1 MIIDAHV
8 HLFPTKEVG
17 REVLDGIKEQS
28 GYGYCSYGT
37 PDEYLEDMKKA

>member
-17 REVLDGIKEQS
+17 MKVLEGPGLILPRSPKGYITEIQLFVEQ
-28 GYGYCSYGT
+28 
-37 PDEYLEDMKKA
+37 KA

>member
-17 REVLDGIKEQS
+17 KEVVENIKQQS
-28 GYGYCSYGT
+28 GCDYYSYGT
-37 PDEYLEDMKKA
+37 PDE